1 MADSKRNPKVELT
14 LDKDRF
20 DRGLDASGRK
30 LRRFARD
37 ASKSLGDL
45 DRSTAS
51 MLGGALRKVGG
62 PLLTKGLDLSKMIG
76 AGAGVAGALGFDAAQ
91 GFEKSLVRY
100 QIATDSTD
108 DSIANMRESLT
119 QLSRESGLNRAE
131 LLSGA
136 SAYVALTGDADGARA
151 SIATFAK
158 VANATGASLADV
170 AATGAALRDNLGI
183 DPKDFEAGFSA
194 LHVQGKAGAVELRE
208 LATELAG
215 VAPSFAAFKNGT
227 GTDGLIEMG
236 AALQVVRKGFGSTS
250 EAATGLRSM
259 MVAVQRNADKFKKA
273 GVRVFDRDPKTGR
286 KSLRDFSDIVDA
298 IGASKLAKD
307 PTLLTKAFGSDEAK
321 RAYDQL
327 NRNRGLLDELIAK
340 STDKNAIDRDAQ
352 KYMSNPAAKVA
363 RLWNDVKLRI
373 AEVFTPDRIAAFAG
387 ALEHVVGITASIIGN
402 LEQIAARMGGTD
414 TYLVDKRMAGRLAS
428 TVASSTGRMP
438 EVSASSFKLASTD
451 SGANSTGFFSEP
463 AEAAGRFLSGD
474 QLTHRVGA
482 MAQFA
487 SSFARAQSGEAG
499 ASQRSQLTGRGP
511 MAAPPI
517 VQVPVTVQVDGVAI
531 AKATAN
537 SPVHRLTPGGR

>member
-20 DRGLDASGRK
+20 DRGMDAASRK
-30 LRRFARD
+30 LRKFARD
-37 ASKSLGDL
+37 GARDL
-45 DRSTAS
+45 SAADKSTAAMFGDRMKS
-51 MLGGALRKVGG
+51 FGNKAAAWTGGKLGA
-62 PLLTKGLDLSKMIG
+62 
-76 AGAGVAGALGFDAAQ
+76 AGAVGMAAGALGFDAAMD
-91 GFEKSLVRY
+91 FEKSLTRY

-108 DSIANMRESLT
+108 ASIAQMRESLS
-119 QLSRESGLNRAE
+119 QLSRESGLNRSE

-227 GTDGLIEMG
+227 GTDGLVEMG

-250 EAATGLRSM
+250 QAATGLRSM
-259 MVAVQRNADKFKKA
+259 MVAVQRNADKFARA

-286 KSLRDFSDIVDA
+286 KALRDFSDIVDA
-298 IGASKLAKD
+298 IGSSKLAED
-307 PTLLTKAFGSDEAK
+307 PSLLIDAFGSDEAK

-327 NRNRGLLDELIAK
+327 SKNRDLLDDLIGK
-340 STDKNAIDRDAQ
+340 SKDKGAIDRDAQ
-352 KYMSNPAAKVA
+352 KYLTSPAAKVSKV
-363 RLWNDVKLRI
+363 WNDLKLRI
-373 AEVFTPDRIAAFAG
+373 AEVFTPERIEQFAG
-387 ALEHVVGITASIIGN
+387 ALGKIVSTTAEIISG
-402 LEQIAARMGGTD
+402 LEWIAALMGGTD
-414 TYLVDKRMAGRLAS
+414 TYLVDQKMSGLLAS
-428 TVASSTGRMP
+428 NIATSTGRMP
-438 EVSASSFKLASTD
+438 EVSASKFI
-451 SGANSTGFFSEP
+451 
-463 AEAAGRFLSGD
+463 GD
-474 QLTHRVGA
+474 GDLYRVGQ
-482 MAQFA
+482 MAEFSSQFVRSQ
-487 SSFARAQSGEAG
+487 SSSVG